1 MSDDNTQNRS
11 VLIATS
17 IMSLILFI
25 YAKRNFFTTAELKN
39 EAEPWIDYSLSK
51 RETET
56 RYTGAHSSETSNLKF
71 DKTKTVVFLHIPKT
85 GGTSID
91 ATWSVGK
98 RLENGQVS
106 KMALK
111 VKKNIKKRNIFEIS
125 TQFIQNSK
133 NATLDL
139 I

>member
-1 MSDDNTQNRS
+1 MSDDNTQYRS

-17 IMSLILFI
+17 ILSLILFI

-39 EAEPWIDYSLSK
+39 EAEPGIDYSPFK
-51 RETET
+51 PETET
-56 RYTGAHSSETSNLKF
+56 RYTGTHYFGTSNLKF

-98 RLENGQVS
+98 RLENGQVP

-111 VKKNIKKRNIFEIS
+111 VKKYKKIRNLFEIS
-125 TQFIQNSK
+125 TQFIQN
-133 NATLDL
+133 L
-139 I
+139 